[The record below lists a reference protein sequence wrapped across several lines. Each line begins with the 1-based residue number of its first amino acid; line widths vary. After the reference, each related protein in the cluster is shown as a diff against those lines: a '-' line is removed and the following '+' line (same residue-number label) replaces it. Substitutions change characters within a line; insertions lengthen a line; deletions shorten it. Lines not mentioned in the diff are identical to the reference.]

1 MRVPSRINRSLP
13 CRLIT
18 RLCRFVLVSVAL
30 GGCAARDGS
39 PTATRPAPPP
49 EDNVSLLHYIAD
61 QPYVTADAG
70 YRAVYILWKREEF
83 NGTFE
88 ELTAQLLSGRII
100 DSIWKHYPES
110 RLTRSDVGYMICRA
124 CDIRTGINWA
134 VTGMGRYAWRELQ
147 FKEIA
152 GGGGELGY
160 IRGGEMVTVLARAGE
175 YMEQR
180 AGRNPNVLEI
190 RTDAASDQ

>member
-1 MRVPSRINRSLP
+1 MSVQSRRNRFPLCP
-13 CRLIT
+13 LVT
-18 RLCRFVLVSVAL
+18 RMWFVAMVFAAF
-30 GGCAARDGS
+30 GGCAGRDDS
-39 PTATRPAPPP
+39 PTATHPAPPP

-61 QPYVTADAG
+61 QPYVTAEAG

-83 NGTFE
+83 NGGFE
-88 ELTAQLLSGRII
+88 ELAAQLLSGRII
-100 DSIWKHYPES
+100 DGVWKHHPES
-110 RLTRSDVGYMICRA
+110 RLTRADVGYMICRA

-160 IRGGEMVTVLARAGE
+160 IRGGEMVTVLAKAGE
-175 YMEQR
+175 YAERR
-180 AGRNPNVLEI
+180 AGRNP
-190 RTDAASDQ
+190 DALDMTAEAGSER